1 MKNVNK
7 SALLMTYTTQKLNS
21 KAHQRV
27 ILGYF
32 SYLNRGID

>member
-27 ILGYF
+27 I
-32 SYLNRGID
+32 

>member
-21 KAHQRV
+21 KAH
-27 ILGYF
+27 
-32 SYLNRGID
+32 